1 MAKSKLKKQYKY
13 IANKIKTTQKAVA
26 AFGDKAKTIA
36 NDGLQHAKL
45 ILALAIE
52 SPTFTQ
58 KHGEQLV
65 NEIGL
70 SEFSSN
76 GYKIYAP
83 ITQGDMSNPDS
94 MERANAIKYEMYFAE
109 YGAGLGASQAKSS
122 AKGAVALNYVRT
134 QTPRKDGSWTYPLIT
149 PELKV
154 NDEGEIREYDYAIT
168 NTSEAVNYMY
178 SARVLMSIEMQQ
190 AIADCEKAMNG
201 KFKRISEQI
210 RVSTSITRLK

>member
-1 MAKSKLKKQYKY
+1 MAKSKLKQQYKN

-36 NDGLQHAKL
+36 NDGLQHAKM
-45 ILALAIE
+45 ILALAVE

-58 KHGEQLV
+58 KHGEELV

-83 ITQGDMSNPDS
+83 VSGDN
-94 MERANAIKYEMYFAE
+94 EIRYEMYFAE

-134 QTPRKDGSWTYPLIT
+134 QTPHKDGSWTYPLIT

-154 NDEGEIREYDYAIT
+154 NDEGEIKEYTYAIT

-178 SARVLMSIEMQQ
+178 SARVLMSMEMQQ

-201 KFKRISEQI
+201 KFKRISEKI
-210 RVSTSITRLK
+210 KVSTSITRPK